1 MSEPVSVQL
10 DATMVRVV
18 SRSGGAAREFA
29 WSPEAPDT
37 MVDAL
42 RALVGAPSGIVVV
55 VGLGLLEIA
64 QPDLPPMPPDAR
76 RAVLWRD
83 ADRYFPIADPV
94 AVVCVDALALAVSA
108 GALNMWI
115 RAIRTVGAVRAIITT
130 PQVCAPLVGTGV
142 CAVPAGANERG
153 EVRVRDGR
161 LESVRRAPAAAPD
174 DAAADTTPKPVSPVT
189 PDVLGHAALRWIDA
203 PLDDQLLDPG
213 LARGI
218 RRSRTQRWLASGV
231 LATASLLLLLW
242 SLDRARDTQLATLQT
257 MTTALAERAAPAM
270 RAESRLTRAHD
281 EVALLA
287 LADSARFGPD
297 APLLVLAHLSR
308 ILPRDA
314 FVQRLEWDGA
324 LWRVDGTADN
334 ARRLVPLLDGDAQF
348 RDVRIASASQ
358 RFLDAGRQRESFA
371 ISFRIRP
378 ASGGAHGTP

>member
-1 MSEPVSVQL
+1 MSVQL
-10 DATMVRVV
+10 NPTTVCVV
-18 SRSGGAAREFA
+18 SRSGGASREFA

-37 MVDAL
+37 MVDTL
-42 RALVGAPSGIVVV
+42 RTLVGAPSGIVVV

-64 QPDLPPMPPDAR
+64 QPDLPPMSPEAR

-94 AVVCVDALALAVSA
+94 AVVCVDAFALAVSA
-108 GALNMWI
+108 RALNTWI
-115 RAIRTVGAVRAIITT
+115 RAIRTVGAVRTIVTT
-130 PQVCAPLVGTGV
+130 PQVCAQFVGTGM
-142 CAVPAGANERG
+142 CAVPAGAGERG
-153 EVRVRDGR
+153 EVRLRDGR

-174 DAAADTTPKPVSPVT
+174 DATAVTTTNPVSPAT
-189 PDVLGHAALRWIDA
+189 PDEIGHAALRWIDA
-203 PLDDQLLDPG
+203 PLDDQLLDPA

-231 LATASLLLLLW
+231 LATASVVLLLW
-242 SLDRARDTQLATLQT
+242 SVDRARDAQRSTLQT
-257 MTTALAERAAPAM
+257 AADLLAERAAPAM
-270 RAESRLTRAHD
+270 RAESRLTRANN
-281 EVALLA
+281 EVSLLA
-287 LADSARFGPD
+287 SADSARRGPD

-358 RFLDAGRQRESFA
+358 RFLDVGRQRESFA